1 LHYYA
6 LDADKLA
13 GYRILHFQAQL
24 DSLLDSPHEYIER
37 LSLSVTS
44 AEGRYIRYVI
54 PVLVSLDDNV
64 KLLHHIA
71 LLASHQQ
78 LLAIADFI
86 F

>member
-1 LHYYA
+1 LHCYA

-13 GYRILHFQAQL
+13 GYRIFHFQAQF

-37 LSLSVTS
+37 LRLRVTS
-44 AEGRYIRYVI
+44 AEGRHIRYVI

-64 KLLHHIA
+64 KLLDHIA
-71 LLASHQQ
+71 PLASHQQ
-78 LLAIADFI
+78 LLAIANFI